1 MFYMVRNTIYSFFF
15 FLFWINFVSLDQ
27 NAKSVFEEFEMK
39 TNINNEKNENN
50 LDVDFEKKYEV
61 IVENLQAFEKRINL
75 LLMD

>member
-1 MFYMVRNTIYSFFF
+1 
-15 FLFWINFVSLDQ
+15 
-27 NAKSVFEEFEMK
+27 MK